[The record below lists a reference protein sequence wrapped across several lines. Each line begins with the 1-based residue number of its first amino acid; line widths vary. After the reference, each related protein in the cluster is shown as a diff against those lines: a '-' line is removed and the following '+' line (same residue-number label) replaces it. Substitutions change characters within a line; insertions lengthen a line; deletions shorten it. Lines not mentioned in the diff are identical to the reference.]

1 MRRSASE
8 IIRNLEMR
16 VARIEKQSAFD
27 SKGVLNGTSSMSKVE
42 LSDLAV
48 NKMRDSMDN
57 YQERKI
63 LKMLEE
69 AQTQG
74 QADLKKAMEW
84 SARKV
89 SGQIASN
96 KGLKDFMHMRGWPV
110 ELGREARYWMYFAL
124 IAKGVIKQP

>member
-1 MRRSASE
+1 MKRTASE
-8 IIRNLEMR
+8 ALRNLEMR
-16 VARIEKQSAFD
+16 IARLEKSAFD
-27 SKGVLNGTSSMSKVE
+27 SKGVLDGTSSMSLVE

-48 NKMRDSMDN
+48 NRMRYSMDN
-57 YQERKI
+57 YQETKI
-63 LKMLEE
+63 LKMLDK

-74 QADLKKAMEW
+74 QADLRTAMEW

-96 KGLKDFMHMRGWPV
+96 KGLKDFMHRRDFPV
-110 ELGREARYWMYFAL
+110 ELGREVRYWMYFAL

>member
-1 MRRSASE
+1 MRQV
-8 IIRNLEMR
+8 IRNLEMR
-16 VARIEKQSAFD
+16 IARLEKQSAFD
-27 SKGVLNGTSSMSKVE
+27 SKGVLDGTSSMSLVE

-48 NKMRDSMDN
+48 NRMRDSMDN
-57 YQERKI
+57 YQETKI
-63 LKMLEE
+63 LKMLDK

-74 QADLKKAMEW
+74 KADLKTAMEW